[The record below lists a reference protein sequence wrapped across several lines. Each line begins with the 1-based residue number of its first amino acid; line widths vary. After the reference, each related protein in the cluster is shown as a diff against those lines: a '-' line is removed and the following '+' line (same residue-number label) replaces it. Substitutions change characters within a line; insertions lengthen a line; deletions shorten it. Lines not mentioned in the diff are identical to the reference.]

1 MLLVFT
7 NPTSPLSVLLVDD
20 EAPLRRALERFL
32 KRAGHKVRSAGNVSE
47 GREILKKHAVDIA
60 FVDFRLPD
68 GTGAELIRWAVDHH
82 RVGAAYCMTGYANVS
97 TVVEVMQAGSV
108 DVLEKPVEVERLAEL
123 MAKLKADQNVDAVE
137 LSKWRQRCASNI
149 VGDDPGLIDSIK
161 ILRSVADTEC
171 TVLITGESG
180 TGKELAAEAVH
191 AGSSRSEQPFVALNC
206 AAIPESMIESE
217 LFGHVK
223 GSFTGATAS
232 RTGRIAAANGGTLF
246 LDEIGDMP
254 LAAQAKLLRVL
265 QDHTITP
272 VGADIQLEV
281 DVRIVAATNRDL
293 EAMVADGSFRADL
306 FFRLSVI
313 PVHLPP
319 LRDRGADILVL
330 AKEFLEQA
338 NQRNRREVSGLDES
352 AEKALLAHTWPG
364 NVRELYHVMERS
376 VLLKGNGLLKAKDLG
391 LASTGRRKKNTNMAG
406 LNLESSLD
414 LRKAIESVERQ
425 LIDEALE
432 RTGGN
437 RTEAAALLGLNR
449 TTLVEKIRKHSN

>member
-1 MLLVFT
+1 MFS
-7 NPTSPLSVLLVDD
+7 NPSSPLSVLLVDD

-32 KRAGHKVRSAGNVSE
+32 KRAGHKVRSAANLAE
-47 GREILKKHAVDIA
+47 GRKALEKQPVDIA

-82 RVGAAYCMTGYANVS
+82 RVGAAYCMTGYANVG
-97 TVVEVMQAGSV
+97 TVVEVMQAGSI

-123 MAKLKADQNVDAVE
+123 MAKLKADKNVDVAE
-137 LSKWRQRCASNI
+137 LNRWRQRCASDI
-149 VGDDPGLIDSIK
+149 VGGDLALVDALK
-161 ILRSVADTEC
+161 VLRSVADTDC
-171 TVLITGESG
+171 TVLVTGESG
-180 TGKELAAEAVH
+180 TGKELAARAVH
-191 AGSSRSEQPFVALNC
+191 TGSSRSEKAFIALNC
-206 AAIPESMIESE
+206 AAIPDSMIESE
-217 LFGHVK
+217 LFGHMK
-223 GSFTGATAS
+223 GAFTGATAS

-272 VGADIQLEV
+272 VGADTPTLV
-281 DVRIVAATNRDL
+281 DVRIVAATNRNL

-319 LRDRGADILVL
+319 LRERGDDILTL
-330 AKEFLEQA
+330 AKEFLESA
-338 NQRNRREVSGLDES
+338 NLRNKREVTGLDGAAES
-352 AEKALLAHTWPG
+352 LLSKHGWPG
-364 NVRELYHVMERS
+364 NVRELFHVMERA
-376 VLLKGNGLLKAKDLG
+376 VLLKGNGVLKAKDLG
-391 LASTGRRKKNTNMAG
+391 IGPPSRRKRSTGGRA
-406 LNLESSLD
+406 LDLETSLD
-414 LRKAIESVERQ
+414 LRKAIDSVERQ